1 MAYVGGTPN
10 IILTGDRDKALE
22 LLPQGRAF
30 YWRIRDVIANA
41 GVSTYQSSVA
51 LNDLGAFASVGFA
64 GTTSFIE
71 IVSPIE
77 EPTSESGEP
86 ETLDVPQYFAPKY
99 NSGYVSGGN
108 YVKREEGPDQVSS
121 LFRTL
126 ANRVAR
132 GKPSYPNGEVTEDL
146 DVRPGMG
153 LPRSDPEGTVEYS
166 QYRHISPSRYSGEM
180 RKVVQAFLGFGR
192 QSGSYTHVGDPED
205 DPNYPPWAFS
215 DGFQVRYDYR
225 HGCTHGVLTDDN
237 GLKWLIEVS
246 ISRGVLAMRLPTLNI
261 EVEEGSELYEIRE
274 ELGYIPSGGVI
285 PVELDGLLEAG
296 RVVRLMEASELA
308 PYYSEY
314 APFTTEW
321 GWAFSDTGRDAVL
334 TGYKVRADGHQESV
348 LYMLELDVSE
358 TPEGVAVGA
367 ARLVLGKSG
376 YIWAPPTK
384 FGKFL
389 PIKYP
394 AGFGSNVI
402 INHDGAPSGGASME
416 QLETCDAPIFAAY
429 IDGTLQVVNYSRPK
443 NSGGPSAD
451 ASWDDREGEPC
462 LLSGSWTWGVSY
474 GPHESTAHVY
484 TSTHDD
490 RQILASGERH
500 SILVSTD
507 MGYDPPHFTD
517 IMGCPWAAFAWRNRR
532 WRQLSKTWFTAG
544 ERDGAVV
551 AIPVGER
558 CGYAYA
564 YVRTTPNGVEY
575 SESMS
580 YTLIRDPWTGWAVR
594 CLGGPW
600 SCAPWPSHMSEE
612 ACGLNCSPFAFGPQ
626 YHPDRRI
633 IGADYSPSSGC
644 GDYADNGN
652 WLPQCTSIDG
662 WTESRDV
669 PEPYS
674 ISPVRSDP
682 DFTGFGYCVTMS
694 GESERF
700 EVSQNAW
707 AANWNQPSPHPD
719 GGDMQFMV
727 AASNC
732 LGSPSTKMPQGPF
745 GALNTVGETQLNGA
759 FGRIQTSSIGYVL

>member
-77 EPTSESGEP
+77 DPISEIEEP
-86 ETLDVPQYFAPKY
+86 ETLDVPQYFAPSY
-99 NSGYVSGGN
+99 NSGYVSGGH
-108 YVKREEGPDQVSS
+108 YAKREEGLGPVSS
-121 LFRTL
+121 LFRTP

-132 GKPSYPNGEVTEDL
+132 GKPFYPNGEVTEDL
-146 DVRPGMG
+146 NVRPGMG
-153 LPRSDPEGTVEYS
+153 LPSSNPEGTVEYS

-192 QSGSYTHVGDPED
+192 QPGSYTHVGDPKD

-225 HGCTHGVLTDDN
+225 HGCTHGVLTDDA
-237 GLKWLIEVS
+237 GLKWLIEIS
-246 ISRGVLAMRLPTLNI
+246 ISRGILAMRLPTLNI

-296 RVVRLMEASELA
+296 QVVRLMEASELA

-321 GWAFSDTGRDAVL
+321 GWAFSDTGHDAVL
-334 TGYKVRADGHQESV
+334 TGYKIREDGHQESV
-348 LYMLELDVSE
+348 LYMLELDVAE
-358 TPEGVAVGA
+358 TPKGVAVGS

-376 YIWAPPTK
+376 YIWAPPAK

-394 AGFGSNVI
+394 LGFGTAYI
-402 INHDGAPSGGASME
+402 INHVGAPTEDAPTKA

-429 IDGTLQVVNYSRPK
+429 IDGSLQVVNYSRPK
-443 NSGGPSAD
+443 NSGAPSPT

-462 LLSGSWTWGVSY
+462 LLSGSWSWGVSY
-474 GPHESTAHVY
+474 GPHESNAHVY

-490 RQILASGERH
+490 RQILASGETR
-500 SILVSTD
+500 SVLESTD
-507 MGYDPPHFTD
+507 MGYDPPAFSDVIT
-517 IMGCPWAAFAWRNRR
+517 CLRAAYVWRSRR
-532 WRQLSKTWFTAG
+532 WMQLTKTWTTAG
-544 ERDGAVV
+544 ERDGAAV

-564 YVRTTPNGVEY
+564 YVRITPDGVKY

-580 YTLIRDPWTGWAVR
+580 YTLVADPWGGWAVR
-594 CLGGPW
+594 CFLGSSPW
-600 SCAPWPSHMSEE
+600 CSPWPSHISGTV
-612 ACGLNCSPFAFGPQ
+612 CGLNCQNGVW

-633 IGADYSPSSGC
+633 IGSVHSPSSEC
-644 GDYADNGN
+644 SDYADNGD
-652 WLPQCTSIDG
+652 WLTLCTSIDG
-662 WTESRDV
+662 WNQTRDV
-669 PEPYS
+669 PEPYGINPVSS
-674 ISPVRSDP
+674 I
-682 DFTGFGYCVTMS
+682 DFAGFGYCVTMS
-694 GESERF
+694 GESDRF
-700 EVSQNAW
+700 EVSKDAW
-707 AANWNQPSPHPD
+707 DSGWNRPSPDPD
-719 GGDMQFMV
+719 GGGMQVMI

-732 LGSPSTKMPQGPF
+732 LGSPSTKMSQGPS
-745 GALNTVGETQLNGA
+745 GDLSIVGETQLNEA
-759 FGRIQTSSIGYVL
+759 FEGIQTSSIGYVL